1 MTAIKEAI
9 VASGHGALV
18 PQYFAVHS
26 TANPGATAANHV
38 SYWRGNPDYAVHLV
52 SDWDEAYHTVP
63 YDRLCWQVG
72 NGNATCE
79 GLEICEALTR
89 EQFER
94 GLEVAR
100 SVILQRLAAH
110 GWTVD
115 GNVRSHDWFTR
126 IYGGSDH
133 TDPLPYFNRWGWTW
147 DMFIQFLKEED
158 MTPAQVWEYAYNG
171 GINCF
176 NALHWTW
183 GELSRTDSA
192 GGLGPD
198 SGVNMYGRVCAIDGY
213 AGKILAEVTRTDDPT
228 GRGVESTTHEHVK
241 WIAASINGDEE
252 NPGLRERV
260 MGLEERLDSTDAK
273 LDKVLELLSAPDV
286 KAEATD

>member
-9 VASGHGALV
+9 VADGHGALF
-18 PQYFAVHS
+18 PKYFAVHS
-26 TANPGATAANHV
+26 TANPGATAADHV

-52 SDWDEAYHTVP
+52 SDWDDAYHAVP
-63 YDRLCWQVG
+63 YDRICWQVG
-72 NGNATCE
+72 NGNAVCE

-100 SVILQRLAAH
+100 SVILERLAAH

-126 IYGGSDH
+126 TYGGSDH

-147 DMFIQFLKEED
+147 DMFIQFLEEED
-158 MTPAQVWEYAYNG
+158 MTPADVWNYTYDNSP
-171 GINCF
+171 NCF

-198 SGVNMYGRVCAIDGY
+198 SGVNMYGRVVAIDGY
-213 AGKILAEVTRTDDPT
+213 AGKAAEQLTRTDDPT
-228 GRGVESTTHEHVK
+228 GRGQQANMYDR
-241 WIAASINGDEE
+241 IAWMAKKQEDMMARQEE
-252 NPGLRERV
+252 IDG
-260 MGLEERLDSTDAK
+260 K
-273 LDKVLELLSAPDV
+273 LDRLLGMLCEPDV
-286 KAEATD
+286 KAESTD

>member
-1 MTAIKEAI
+1 MAAIKEAI
-9 VASGHGALV
+9 VASGHGTLI

-38 SYWRGNPDYAVHLV
+38 SYWRNNPDYAVHLV

-63 YDRLCWQVG
+63 YDRICWQVG

-158 MTPAQVWEYAYNG
+158 MTPADVWNYTYANSP
-171 GINCF
+171 NCF
-176 NALHWTW
+176 NALHWAY

-228 GRGVESTTHEHVK
+228 GRGMNSTTHEHVK
-241 WIAASINGDEE
+241 WIAAKQEE
-252 NPGLRERV
+252 MAQRQKDI
-260 MGLEERLDSTDAK
+260 EEKMDRL
-273 LDKVLELLSAPDV
+273 LDMLGEADV
-286 KAEATD
+286 KAESTD

>member
-1 MTAIKEAI
+1 MAAIKEAI
-9 VASGHGALV
+9 VASGHGVLI

-38 SYWRGNPDYAVHLV
+38 SYWRNNPDYAVHLV

-126 IYGGSDH
+126 VYGGSDH

-158 MTPAQVWEYAYNG
+158 MTPADVWNYTYNNSP
-171 GINCF
+171 NCF
-176 NALHWTW
+176 NALHWSW

-228 GRGVESTTHEHVK
+228 GRGMNSTTHEHVK
-241 WIAASINGDEE
+241 WIAAKQEE
-252 NPGLRERV
+252 MAQRQKDI
-260 MGLEERLDSTDAK
+260 EEKMDRL
-273 LDKVLELLSAPDV
+273 LDMLGEADV
-286 KAEATD
+286 KAESID

>member
-1 MTAIKEAI
+1 MAAIKEAI
-9 VASGHGALV
+9 VADGHGALI

-63 YDRLCWQVG
+63 YDRICWQVG
-72 NGNATCE
+72 NGNAVCE

-126 IYGGSDH
+126 TYGGSDH
-133 TDPLPYFNRWGWTW
+133 TDPLPYLNNWGWTW
-147 DMFIQFLKEED
+147 DMLITFLKEED
-158 MTPAQVWEYAYNG
+158 MTPADVWNYTYNNSP
-171 GINCF
+171 NCF
-176 NALHWTW
+176 NALHWAYN
-183 GELSRTDSA
+183 ELSRTDNA
-192 GGLGPD
+192 NGLGPD
-198 SGVNMYGRVCAIDGY
+198 SGVNMFGRICAIDGY
-213 AGKILAEVTRTDDPT
+213 TGKAAEQLTRTDDPT
-228 GRGVESTTHEHVK
+228 GRGQSANLYDR
-241 WIAASINGDEE
+241 IAWMAAKQEAMM
-252 NPGLRERV
+252 ERQEAID
-260 MGLEERLDSTDAK
+260 GK
-273 LDKVLELLSAPDV
+273 LDKLLGMLGEADV
-286 KAEATD
+286 KSEATD

>member
-9 VASGHGALV
+9 VASGHGVLI

-26 TANPGATAANHV
+26 TGNPGATAANHV

-52 SDWDEAYHTVP
+52 SDWDEPYLTVP
-63 YDRLCWQVG
+63 DARLCWQLG
-72 NGNATCE
+72 NGHAVGG
-79 GLEICEALTR
+79 GLEICEALPR

-133 TDPLPYFNRWGWTW
+133 TDPLPYLNNWGWTW
-147 DMFIQFLKEED
+147 DMLITFLKEED
-158 MTPAQVWEYAYNG
+158 MTPADVWNYTYNNSP
-171 GINCF
+171 NCF
-176 NALHWTW
+176 NALHWAYN
-183 GELSRTDSA
+183 ELSRTDNA
-192 GGLGPD
+192 NGLGPD
-198 SGVNMYGRVCAIDGY
+198 SGVNMFGRICAIDGY
-213 AGKILAEVTRTDDPT
+213 TGKAAEQLTRTDDPT
-228 GRGVESTTHEHVK
+228 GRGQSANLYDR
-241 WIAASINGDEE
+241 IAWMAAKQEAMM
-252 NPGLRERV
+252 ERQEAID
-260 MGLEERLDSTDAK
+260 GK
-273 LDKVLELLSAPDV
+273 LDRLLGMLGEADV

>member
-9 VASGHGALV
+9 VASGHGALM

-63 YDRLCWQVG
+63 YDRICWQVG
-72 NGNATCE
+72 NGNAVCE

-126 IYGGSDH
+126 VYGGSDH

-158 MTPAQVWEYAYNG
+158 MTPAQVWEYTYNG

-183 GELSRTDSA
+183 GELSRTDNA
-192 GGLGPD
+192 NGLGPD

-213 AGKILAEVTRTDDPT
+213 AGTAAEQLTRTDDPT
-228 GRGVESTTHEHVK
+228 GRGQQANMYDRVAWMAAKQEAMMERQES
-241 WIAASINGDEE
+241 IDG
-252 NPGLRERV
+252 
-260 MGLEERLDSTDAK
+260 K
-273 LDKVLELLSAPDV
+273 LDRLLAILAEAEVVVEADEI
-286 KAEATD
+286 AEATVGD

>member
-1 MTAIKEAI
+1 MAAIKEAI
-9 VASGHGALV
+9 VASGHGVLI

-63 YDRLCWQVG
+63 YDRICWQVG

-115 GNVRSHDWFTR
+115 GNVRSHEWFTR
-126 IYGGSDH
+126 TYGGSDH
-133 TDPLPYFNRWGWTW
+133 TDPLPYLNRWGWTW
-147 DMFIQFLKEED
+147 EMFIQFLKEED
-158 MTPAQVWEYAYNG
+158 MTPADVWNYTYANSP
-171 GINCF
+171 NCF
-176 NALHWTW
+176 NALHWAY

-228 GRGVESTTHEHVK
+228 GRGMNSTTHEHVK
-241 WIAASINGDEE
+241 WIAAKQEE
-252 NPGLRERV
+252 MAQRQKDI
-260 MGLEERLDSTDAK
+260 EEKMDRLLGMLGEA
-273 LDKVLELLSAPDV
+273 DV
-286 KAEATD
+286 KAESTD

>member
-1 MTAIKEAI
+1 MAAIKEAI
-9 VASGHGALV
+9 VASGHGALI

-38 SYWRGNPDYAVHLV
+38 SYWRNNPDYAVHLV

-63 YDRLCWQVG
+63 YDRICWQVG

-147 DMFIQFLKEED
+147 DMFITFLKEED
-158 MTPAQVWEYAYNG
+158 MTPADVWNYTYNNSP
-171 GINCF
+171 NCF
-176 NALHWTW
+176 NALHWSW

-228 GRGVESTTHEHVK
+228 GRGMNSTTHEHVK
-241 WIAASINGDEE
+241 WIAAKQEE
-252 NPGLRERV
+252 MAQRQKDI
-260 MGLEERLDSTDAK
+260 EEKMDRL
-273 LDKVLELLSAPDV
+273 LDMLGEADV
-286 KAEATD
+286 KAESTD

>member
-1 MTAIKEAI
+1 MAAIKEAI
-9 VASGHGALV
+9 VASGHGTLI
-18 PQYFAVHS
+18 PRYFAVHS

-38 SYWRGNPDYAVHLV
+38 SYWRNNPDYAVHLV

-147 DMFIQFLKEED
+147 DMFIQFLKEGD
-158 MTPAQVWEYAYNG
+158 MTPADVWNYTYANSP
-171 GINCF
+171 NCF
-176 NALHWTW
+176 NALHWAYN
-183 GELSRTDSA
+183 ELSRTDNA

-198 SGVNMYGRVCAIDGY
+198 SGVNMFGRVCAIDGY

-228 GRGVESTTHEHVK
+228 GRGMNSTTHEHVK
-241 WIAASINGDEE
+241 WIAAKQEE
-252 NPGLRERV
+252 MAQRQKDI
-260 MGLEERLDSTDAK
+260 EEKMDRL
-273 LDKVLELLSAPDV
+273 LDMLGEADV
-286 KAEATD
+286 KAEAID

>member
-1 MTAIKEAI
+1 MIKEAI
-9 VASGHGALV
+9 VASGHGALI

-38 SYWRGNPDYAVHLV
+38 SYWRNSPDYAVHLV

-63 YDRLCWQVG
+63 YDRICWQVG

-126 IYGGSDH
+126 VYGGSDH

-158 MTPAQVWEYAYNG
+158 MTPADVWNYTYANSP
-171 GINCF
+171 NCF

-228 GRGVESTTHEHVK
+228 GRGMNSTTHEHVK
-241 WIAASINGDEE
+241 WIAAKQEEMAQRQKDIEEKMDRLLGMLGD
-252 NPGLRERV
+252 
-260 MGLEERLDSTDAK
+260 A
-273 LDKVLELLSAPDV
+273 DV

>member
-1 MTAIKEAI
+1 MAAIKEAI
-9 VASGHGALV
+9 VASGHGALI

-63 YDRLCWQVG
+63 YDRICWQVG

-115 GNVRSHDWFTR
+115 GNVRSHEWFTR
-126 IYGGSDH
+126 TYGGSDH
-133 TDPLPYFNRWGWTW
+133 TDPLPYLNRWGWTW
-147 DMFIQFLKEED
+147 EMFIQFLKEED
-158 MTPAQVWEYAYNG
+158 MTPADVWNYTYANSP
-171 GINCF
+171 NCF
-176 NALHWTW
+176 NALHWAY

-228 GRGVESTTHEHVK
+228 GRGMNSTTHEHVK
-241 WIAASINGDEE
+241 WIAAKQEE
-252 NPGLRERV
+252 MAQRQKDI
-260 MGLEERLDSTDAK
+260 EEKMDRLLGMLGEA
-273 LDKVLELLSAPDV
+273 DV
-286 KAEATD
+286 KAESTD

>member
-1 MTAIKEAI
+1 MAAIKEAI
-9 VASGHGALV
+9 VASGHGTLI

-52 SDWDEAYHTVP
+52 SDWEEAYHTVP
-63 YDRLCWQVG
+63 YDRICWQVG
-72 NGNATCE
+72 NGNAVCE
-79 GLEICEALTR
+79 GLEICEATNR
-89 EQFER
+89 EDFER

-147 DMFIQFLKEED
+147 DMFITFLKEED
-158 MTPAQVWEYAYNG
+158 MTPAQIWEYSYNG

-183 GELSRTDSA
+183 GELSRTDNA
-192 GGLGPD
+192 DGLGPD
-198 SGVNMYGRVCAIDGY
+198 SGVNLYGRVCAIDGY
-213 AGKILAEVTRTDDPT
+213 AGAAAEQLTRTDDPT
-228 GRGVESTTHEHVK
+228 GRGQSANLYDRVAWMAKKQEDMMERQ
-241 WIAASINGDEE
+241 EE
-252 NPGLRERV
+252 IDG
-260 MGLEERLDSTDAK
+260 K
-273 LDKVLELLSAPDV
+273 LDRLLAMMEEAEVVVEADDA
-286 KAEATD
+286 AEATVGD

>member
-1 MTAIKEAI
+1 MAAIKEAI
-9 VASGHGALV
+9 VANGHGALI

-38 SYWRGNPDYAVHLV
+38 SYWRNNPDYAVHLV

-63 YDRLCWQVG
+63 YDRICWQVG

-115 GNVRSHDWFTR
+115 GNVRSHDWFTM

-147 DMFIQFLKEED
+147 DMFITFLKEED
-158 MTPAQVWEYAYNG
+158 MTPADVWNYTYANSP
-171 GINCF
+171 NCF
-176 NALHWTW
+176 NALHWAY

-228 GRGVESTTHEHVK
+228 GRGMNSTTHEHVK
-241 WIAASINGDEE
+241 WIAAKQEE
-252 NPGLRERV
+252 MAQRQKDI
-260 MGLEERLDSTDAK
+260 EEKMDRL
-273 LDKVLELLSAPDV
+273 LDMLGEADV

>member
-9 VASGHGALV
+9 VADGHGTLI

-63 YDRLCWQVG
+63 YDRICWQVG
-72 NGNATCE
+72 NGNAVCE

-115 GNVRSHDWFTR
+115 GNVRSHDWFSR
-126 IYGGSDH
+126 VYGGSDH
-133 TDPLPYFNRWGWTW
+133 TDPLPYLNNWGWTW
-147 DMFIQFLKEED
+147 DMLITFLKEED
-158 MTPAQVWEYAYNG
+158 MTPADVWNYTYNNSP
-171 GINCF
+171 NCF
-176 NALHWTW
+176 NALHWAYN
-183 GELSRTDSA
+183 ELSRTDNA
-192 GGLGPD
+192 NGLGPD
-198 SGVNMYGRVCAIDGY
+198 SGVNMFGRICAIDGY
-213 AGKILAEVTRTDDPT
+213 TGKAAEQLTRTDDPT
-228 GRGVESTTHEHVK
+228 GRGQSANLYDRVA
-241 WIAASINGDEE
+241 WMAAKQEAMM
-252 NPGLRERV
+252 ERQEAID
-260 MGLEERLDSTDAK
+260 GK
-273 LDKVLELLSAPDV
+273 LDKLLGMLGEADV

>member
-1 MTAIKEAI
+1 MTEIKERI
-9 VASGHGALV
+9 VANGHGSLS
-18 PQYFAVHS
+18 PSYFAVHS

-38 SYWRGNPDYAVHLV
+38 SYWSNNPDYAVHLV

-79 GLEICEALTR
+79 GLEICEATTR

-158 MTPAQVWEYAYNG
+158 MTPADVWNYTYANSP
-171 GINCF
+171 NCF
-176 NALHWTW
+176 NALHWAY

-213 AGKILAEVTRTDDPT
+213 AGTAAEQLTRTDDPT
-228 GRGVESTTHEHVK
+228 GRGQQANMYDRLAWMAKKQEDMKDKQDEIEAKVDSLIEMVK
-241 WIAASINGDEE
+241 SIAS
-252 NPGLRERV
+252 
-260 MGLEERLDSTDAK
+260 
-273 LDKVLELLSAPDV
+273 
-286 KAEATD
+286 KA